1 MTQKKNSQTSSKR
14 KAKIESAAEVVVIA
28 EITDD
33 CTDECD
39 HDKGICV
46 VEETAPEPEPI
57 VEEAV
62 VVVPEPIVEE
72 PAAVIPEPQQ
82 ELNKVLYG
90 AARLRARRGR

>member
-46 VEETAPEPEPI
+46 VEETTPEL
-57 VEEAV
+57 
-62 VVVPEPIVEE
+62 EPIVEE
-72 PAAVIPEPQQ
+72 PVAVIPEPEPVVVTPEPQQ